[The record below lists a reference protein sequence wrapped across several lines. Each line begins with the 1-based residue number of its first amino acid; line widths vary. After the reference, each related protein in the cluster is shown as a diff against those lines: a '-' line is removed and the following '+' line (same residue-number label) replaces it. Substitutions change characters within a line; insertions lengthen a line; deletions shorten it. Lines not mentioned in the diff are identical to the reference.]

1 MKAILCWRMLWERRA
16 NQLHP
21 FLSHAD
27 IIILCLWCQKYHIWH
42 QVGLKGH
49 SGMPKYPTR
58 CHNVTHGGASTHIAH
73 HKVKEKHN
81 LWNLKF
87 YSIICN
93 TPVYYG
99 HHHFMQGSEKR
110 TFCIVIVIVITR
122 FSWKNLNETIR
133 KLAVYFQF
141 DKFSWISFTCT
152 FKDLSGIPWFLFLDW
167 IVKYKKRFVDIS
179 DALKKKLNDCHFKSK
194 SCIF

>member
-1 MKAILCWRMLWERRA
+1 MIDQKDKNVTFISQTNHQTHMKAILCWRMLWERRA

-87 YSIICN
+87 YSIICIW
-93 TPVYYG
+93 
-99 HHHFMQGSEKR
+99 KKDL
-110 TFCIVIVIVITR
+110 CITR
-122 FSWKNLNETIR
+122 FSWKNLNETIEYWQSTFNLINFLEYR
-133 KLAVYFQF
+133 LYVLSKIFQAF
-141 DKFSWISFTCT
+141 PD
-152 FKDLSGIPWFLFLDW
+152 
-167 IVKYKKRFVDIS
+167 
-179 DALKKKLNDCHFKSK
+179 
-194 SCIF
+194 SCF